1 MPPRASRAA
10 RAGVPELPMLI
21 YFNLKLKT

>member
-10 RAGVPELPMLI
+10 RAGVPELPMLLEAYTTFYI
-21 YFNLKLKT
+21 